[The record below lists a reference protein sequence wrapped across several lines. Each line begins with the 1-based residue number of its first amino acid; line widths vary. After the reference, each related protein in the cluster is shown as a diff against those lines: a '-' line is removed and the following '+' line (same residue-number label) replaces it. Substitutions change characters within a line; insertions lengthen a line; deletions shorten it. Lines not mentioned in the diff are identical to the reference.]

1 MLQYRIIYPQGEEK
15 SKLEGETFFPDYF
28 FNLKVDIFLYLVA
41 GQQMGSGLTVQSLA
55 SRDSIMTS

>member
-1 MLQYRIIYPQGEEK
+1 MLQYRITYPQGEEK

-28 FNLKVDIFLYLVA
+28 FNLKVDILYLVA